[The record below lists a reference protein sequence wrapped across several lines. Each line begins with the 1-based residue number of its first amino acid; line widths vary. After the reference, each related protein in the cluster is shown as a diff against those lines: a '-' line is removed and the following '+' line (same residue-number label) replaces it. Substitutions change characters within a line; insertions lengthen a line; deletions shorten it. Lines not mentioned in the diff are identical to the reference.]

1 MDVRYTHTFVALT
14 ASITV
19 LLALGCGGGGDD
31 EDVATSAQ
39 PAAAPTSAAA
49 AAAPAVAVAPAA
61 PAAKPT
67 PTQRTD
73 TGARATPTFVASF
86 AAVTPWYQSS
96 SYGVGTASG
105 RAVIRGELLRTLV
118 GLYFDALNAYD
129 LSLLL
134 PLLEEGFRNDNEVA
148 LRKQLDDLEGAG
160 ATLAWTEDLAPGQTG
175 PTTMVMFANVEG
187 GASGTERW
195 QIQFTELGRNSGNWV
210 ISGAGPSE

>member
-1 MDVRYTHTFVALT
+1 MDVRYRHALVAIFAST
-14 ASITV
+14 AV
-19 LLALGCGGGGDD
+19 LVALGCGGGDDDGDGTT
-31 EDVATSAQ
+31 ATQ

-49 AAAPAVAVAPAA
+49 GAAPGVAAAPA
-61 PAAKPT
+61 AAKPT
-67 PTQRTD
+67 PTQRAATSD
-73 TGARATPTFVASF
+73 ARPTPTFVASF

-105 RAVIRGELLRTLV
+105 RAVVRGELLRTLV
-118 GLYFDALNAYD
+118 GLYFDALNSYD
-129 LSLLL
+129 LNLLL
-134 PLLEEGFRNDNEVA
+134 PLLEEGYRNDNEDA
-148 LRKQLDDLEGAG
+148 IRDQLDDLESAG

-210 ISGAGPSE
+210 ISGAGPEG